1 MTANDL
7 LMWIGIVLGGIA
19 IGGIASFLLLWAA
32 CRMAAIS
39 RCRGQ

>member
-1 MTANDL
+1 MTLNEL
-7 LMWIGIVLGGIA
+7 LMWAGIA
-19 IGGIASFLLLWAA
+19 LGATAIVGIASFLLLWAA

>member
-19 IGGIASFLLLWAA
+19 IGGIAVVLWAA
-32 CRMAAIS
+32 CALSGQVDRRM
-39 RCRGQ
+39 GE